1 MGAYIQLSD
10 FLCSAESNSLYA
22 ERLKKQGYGPFSS
35 HTLRLTRSVTGAS
48 HSKFATAFV
57 EKHRKTGVIRVT
69 FEKNLKTELS
79 EMLMKTLTKK
89 NFERNIELEKSLY
102 HLYSRISEKD
112 PDLIP
117 VLDSA
122 VYKISEIAVSPI
134 ILSLNP
140 REAVSKATS
149 VASRLRETLRIVRN
163 LLKGRNAQF
172 NVWLDLTILP
182 VIGPVW
188 DEMSLEITSNI
199 ISELGLPPTL
209 FSTIYKLV
217 SKFAISKETSKFIE
231 EKTKFNQDEVY
242 VLEERI
248 RRLGSE
254 ISIEDLKK
262 IEKAAKRN
270 SIDIGK
276 GLQKMTEKQ
285 SLTFSDV
292 MNSFE
297 NLFEIIAFPPGE
309 LLGLISDELTQQYK
323 FISKIQKKDS
333 VSEQEIIIL
342 RNLNLAGK
350 KYIADAKGALDGV
363 RAIIIGVFEPIM
375 MAKSFMEATKIWP
388 DEELCENWKPSDIAN
403 HAALILVE
411 NNNFYRFG
419 LQGQAVLQR
428 NQYNQLFKEIDEK
441 IESSSSILTLVFG
454 DIDTSSEEDT
464 EGLFSSVLEII
475 ENIKKAGLSVKS
487 FGPLTFAV
495 IADNRD
501 YGARKI
507 AQVLDALIPLD
518 ETPVPG
524 IGLASAPYGAGFISK
539 EYPEGVLVAVGETI
553 KRSMILSRLSWS
565 VKRVLCDLSSALSL
579 IKYCE
584 EFKIFPYKSASFIQ
598 PEDPRE
604 ILAEILYRRTEP
616 HDIVMSS
623 PPLHLQFF
631 GALNKTRQLISTEDY
646 GGELATLTGANI
658 ESPVFSITKKNVV

>member
-10 FLCSAESNSLYA
+10 FLCSAETNSLYA

-35 HTLRLTRSVTGAS
+35 NTLRLTRSVTGAS
-48 HSKFATAFV
+48 HSKFATAFI
-57 EKHRKTGVIRVT
+57 EKHRKTGIIRVT

-89 NFERNIELEKSLY
+89 NFERNVELEKSLY
-102 HLYSRISEKD
+102 QLYSRVSEND

-117 VLDSA
+117 LLDSA
-122 VYKISEIAVSPI
+122 IYKISEIVISPI

-149 VASRLRETLRIVRN
+149 VAARLRETLKNLRN
-163 LLKGRNAQF
+163 LLKGRNAHF
-172 NVWLDLTILP
+172 NIWLDLTLLP

-188 DEMSLEITSNI
+188 DEMSLEIISNI

-217 SKFAISKETSKFIE
+217 SKFAISKETSKFID
-231 EKTKFNQDEVY
+231 EKNKFTQDEFF

-285 SLTFSDV
+285 SLMFSDV
-292 MNSFE
+292 MNSYE
-297 NLFEIIAFPPGE
+297 NLFEIIAFPPGD
-309 LLGLISDELTQQYK
+309 LLGIISDELTQQYK
-323 FISKIQKKDS
+323 FISKIKKKDP
-333 VSEQEIIIL
+333 VSEQEVIIL
-342 RNLNLAGK
+342 RNLNLSGK

-375 MAKSFMEATKIWP
+375 MAKSLMEITKIWP
-388 DEELCENWKPSDIAN
+388 DEELCENWKPQDIAN
-403 HAALILVE
+403 HAALVLIE
-411 NNNFYRFG
+411 NDNFYRFG
-419 LQGQAVLQR
+419 LQGQVVLQR
-428 NQYNQLFKEIDEK
+428 NQFHQLFKDIDEK

-454 DIDTSSEEDT
+454 DIDTTSEEDT

-475 ENIKKAGLSVKS
+475 ENIKKAGLQVKS
-487 FGPLTFAV
+487 FGSLTFAV
-495 IADNRD
+495 TADNQNS
-501 YGARKI
+501 GAQKI
-507 AQVLDALIPLD
+507 IQVLDALIPPD

-539 EYPEGVLVAVGETI
+539 EYPDGILVAVGETV
-553 KRSMILSRLSWS
+553 KRSIILSRLSWN
-565 VKRVLCDLSSALSL
+565 VKRALCDLSSALSM

-584 EFKIFPYKSASFIQ
+584 EFKIFPFKTASFNQ

-616 HDIVMSS
+616 HDIVMES
-623 PPLHLQFF
+623 PPLHIQFF
-631 GALNKTRQLISTEDY
+631 GALNKSRQLISTEDY
-646 GGELATLTGANI
+646 GGELATLTGTKI
-658 ESPVFSITKKNVV
+658 ESSVFSITKKNAI